1 MRCRRHVRGIVGDS
15 EAVHGKKSDEIKEQ
29 LMEDVLSNR
38 DLVRNMIQ
46 QSASGIGWLKAS
58 RAIRAGEPCARFF
71 ETWARHGCP
80 AVARDKKEMDC
91 LRVVGERF
99 CEGTYTL
106 TMAGRATEVDA
117 REAVEQVLSRMHQSP
132 STALTFILVQRTVL
146 NIECNQAGSN
156 RLTVTRDGWRSRGAT
171 CAPSDE
177 QIAALVRHLMTAAQ
191 GTTVRLPCDPST
203 SAFGHVVVSRPI
215 EVHLVERRRVVLS
228 ATRSIRP

>member
-1 MRCRRHVRGIVGDS
+1 
-15 EAVHGKKSDEIKEQ
+15 
-29 LMEDVLSNR
+29 MEDVLSNR

-117 REAVEQVLSRMHQSP
+117 REAVGQVLSRMHQSP
-132 STALTFILVQRTVL
+132 SGTVLTFTLAQRTVL

-177 QIAALVRHLMTAAQ
+177 QIAALVRHLMTAPQ

-203 SAFGHVVVSRPI
+203 SAFGHVVVSRAI
-215 EVHLVERRRVVLS
+215 EVQLVERRRVVLS

>member
-1 MRCRRHVRGIVGDS
+1 MGDS

-117 REAVEQVLSRMHQSP
+117 REAVEQVLSRMRQSP
-132 STALTFILVQRTVL
+132 STALTFILAQRTVL